1 MKAELTKIRG
11 FYLATGL
18 SGGIFIPYLS
28 LLLVNNQLTSSQIGF
43 VTSLGMFI
51 SVLVQPIWGL
61 TVDRFQITRLT
72 LIVSCAIPAV
82 LAMGYNSHSLI
93 LLAVISGATAL
104 FSTPQS
110 AIADTYAVTA
120 AKAANTSY
128 GTIRCFGSIGFS
140 VGGYLGGY
148 YLVHYPLSSLWIPYA
163 LLGLIGAA
171 VAFSM
176 PRPAMSI
183 HAGVASS
190 MRSGLQ
196 ELLRN
201 RRFII
206 FLCGCLLVS
215 QTLTAFNT
223 YFALAFKSI
232 GGSLGMTGIAF
243 AIASATNVPAML
255 VAAKVMN
262 KYGRERTLVLA
273 SVVYALRWALQ
284 AVFPY
289 PFVAISVQVLHGIS
303 FGFYYV
309 AAVNYVSVEARKEL
323 QATGQ
328 SLFSM
333 VSAGFAGILG
343 NLFNGY
349 LLHAGGPTLMYGICT
364 LSAVLGVACFWYVS
378 RATKHS
384 AIKEAI

>member
-1 MKAELTKIRG
+1 
-11 FYLATGL
+11 
-18 SGGIFIPYLS
+18 
-28 LLLVNNQLTSSQIGF
+28 
-43 VTSLGMFI
+43 
-51 SVLVQPIWGL
+51 
-61 TVDRFQITRLT
+61 
-72 LIVSCAIPAV
+72 
-82 LAMGYNSHSLI
+82 
-93 LLAVISGATAL
+93 
-104 FSTPQS
+104 
-110 AIADTYAVTA
+110 
-120 AKAANTSY
+120 
-128 GTIRCFGSIGFS
+128 
-140 VGGYLGGY
+140 
-148 YLVHYPLSSLWIPYA
+148 
-163 LLGLIGAA
+163 
-171 VAFSM
+171 
-176 PRPAMSI
+176 
-183 HAGVASS
+183 
-190 MRSGLQ
+190 
-196 ELLRN
+196 
-201 RRFII
+201 
-206 FLCGCLLVS
+206 
-215 QTLTAFNT
+215 
-223 YFALAFKSI
+223 
-232 GGSLGMTGIAF
+232 MTGIAF